1 MTFEL
6 HVALRYLVGKR
17 KQTFIS
23 IISVISVLGVCLG
36 VASLIIVLAVM
47 NGFTTNMRD
56 KLLGVNAHVV
66 LSQMGGGIADY
77 ADLAEKVKTIDGVV
91 GATPFIYSEVM
102 LSTPSGVK
110 GVVLYG
116 IDAATADSVLSIA
129 RNLRGAKLAD
139 LTSPGPFP
147 KIFVG
152 RKLADRLGLMVGSKV
167 SLLSPAGVRS
177 AAGFAP
183 KVRMFEVAG
192 LFHTGMI
199 EYDSSLAYVDM
210 TAAAELLGFKEVRAS
225 GLEIRT
231 ADVDRADVTGARV
244 VTALGGSPYYAR
256 DWKQMNENLFAA
268 LKLEKTAMFIIL
280 VMIVLV
286 ASFSIVTTLVMLV
299 MEKTQDIA
307 ILMSMGATRAS
318 IRTIFMLQGMIIGAS
333 GTALGYALGIG
344 SCLLLRQYQF
354 IKLPEDV
361 YMLDHLP
368 ILFNWTDMT
377 MVGASALVLCF
388 LATLYP
394 ARQAALLEPAEALRY
409 E

>member
-23 IISVISVLGVCLG
+23 VISVISVLGVCLG

-56 KLLGVNAHVV
+56 KLLGVNAHVI

-77 ADLAEKVKTIDGVV
+77 ASLAETVNTMDGVE

-102 LSTPSGVK
+102 LSTPAGVK

-116 IDAATADSVLSIA
+116 IDPASADSVLSIA
-129 RNLRGAKLAD
+129 RTLHSAKLAD
-139 LTSPGPFP
+139 LNGSDPFP

-152 RKLADRLGLMVGSKV
+152 RKLADRLGLVKGSKV
-167 SLLSPAGVRS
+167 SLLSPAGARS
-177 AAGFAP
+177 AAGYAP

-210 TAAAELLGFKEVRAS
+210 AAAADLLGFREVRAS

-231 ADVDRADVTGARV
+231 NDVDRADVIGARV
-244 VTALGGSPYYAR
+244 VDALGGTPYYAR

-268 LKLEKTAMFIIL
+268 LRLEKTAMFVIL

-318 IRTIFMLQGMIIGAS
+318 IRTIFMLQGMIIGAA
-333 GTALGYALGIG
+333 GTALGYALGIS

-368 ILFNWTDMT
+368 ILFNWVDMT
-377 MVGASALVLCF
+377 MVGASALALCF

-394 ARQAALLEPAEALRY
+394 ARQAARLEPAEALRY